1 MTGEQREVPEA
12 TRPTGGRAASVFDV
26 ARVAGVSHQTVSRV
40 LNDHPNV
47 RASTRQKVLDAM
59 SELSYRPNFA
69 ARTLSSSRSRILGIL
84 STSSGEYG
92 PASTIAAVEAAARR
106 RGYSVSIA
114 NADGL
119 DPASVAEALDHL
131 GNLSAEGI
139 IVVAP
144 QVGVMDALVAT
155 SFTIPY
161 VTTQELGLSA
171 GAGGAATS
179 AGAAAAAASVGAAA
193 AAASA
198 AGAAVAAAGDAGLAV
213 DQVEGARR
221 AVAHLAGLGHR
232 RIGHIA
238 GPSDWIDA
246 RSRRAGF
253 ERELAAR
260 GLSAAAV
267 TAGDWSASSG
277 YLAFGRLA
285 EFDVTAVFSSNDQ
298 MALGVLHAAHDA
310 GLGVPRD
317 LSVVGFDDAPEAAHY
332 LPPLTTV
339 RQDFAE
345 IGRLAV
351 DRLLGGSTDAQG
363 TSSETRLVVRH
374 STASPSR

>member
-1 MTGEQREVPEA
+1 MTGDEREVPGA
-12 TRPTGGRAASVFDV
+12 TRPAGTRAASVFDV
-26 ARVAGVSHQTVSRV
+26 AKVAGVSHQTVSRV

-144 QVGVMDALVAT
+144 QLGVMDALVAA

-161 VTTQELGLSA
+161 VTTQELAL
-171 GAGGAATS
+171 AGGA
-179 AGAAAAAASVGAAA
+179 GAAGGAED
-193 AAASA
+193 
-198 AGAAVAAAGDAGLAV
+198 GAGLAP
-213 DQVEGARR
+213 DQVAGARR

-238 GPSDWIDA
+238 GPADWIDA
-246 RSRRAGF
+246 RSRRVGF
-253 ERELAAR
+253 ERELADR

-267 TAGDWSASSG
+267 ATGDWSASSG
-277 YLAFGRLA
+277 YRAFGELA

-310 GLGVPRD
+310 GLVVPRD

-351 DRLLGGSTDAQG
+351 DRLLDGATDARDR
-363 TSSETRLVVRH
+363 SSETRLVVRH
-374 STASPSR
+374 STASPSH